1 VAHDLNNILSGIVSY
16 PDLLLMDIEADS
28 PLRQPLLR
36 IKRSGQKA
44 AEIVQDLLTLARRN
58 VATKKVINL
67 SGLVTTFLVSPE
79 YRQIVADRPHIDIE
93 TELATEMLNV
103 MGSETHLSKSVMN
116 LVANAADA
124 MPSGGTITI
133 STRDCYIGKGESI
146 LIVDDAAEQRNLAGR
161 MMQRLGYQV
170 TLAPSGEAALE
181 WIDKQHFDLLILD
194 MIMPSGMDGLQTYK
208 AVLQKVPDQK
218 AIIAIGF
225 AQTDSVHEAQRLGA
239 GSYVKKPYTLERI
252 GTAVR
257 KELDR

>member
-1 VAHDLNNILSGIVSY
+1 
-16 PDLLLMDIEADS
+16 
-28 PLRQPLLR
+28 
-36 IKRSGQKA
+36 
-44 AEIVQDLLTLARRN
+44 
-58 VATKKVINL
+58 
-67 SGLVTTFLVSPE
+67 
-79 YRQIVADRPHIDIE
+79 
-93 TELATEMLNV
+93 
-103 MGSETHLSKSVMN
+103 
-116 LVANAADA
+116 
-124 MPSGGTITI
+124 
-133 STRDCYIGKGESI
+133 
-146 LIVDDAAEQRNLAGR
+146 
-161 MMQRLGYQV
+161 V